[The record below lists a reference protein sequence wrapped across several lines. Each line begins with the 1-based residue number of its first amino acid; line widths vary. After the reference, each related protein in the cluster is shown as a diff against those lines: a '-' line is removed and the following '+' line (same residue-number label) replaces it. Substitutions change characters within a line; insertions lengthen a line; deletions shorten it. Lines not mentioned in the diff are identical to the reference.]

1 MVKSLCFVDLSATQ
15 LATCRVP
22 DLEKGLSKS
31 SSWSRTSKLH
41 GFSTVLPSW
50 KDFKTFIQDDDYR
63 IYVRKWYQY
72 IMIYT
77 VYIYVYIISSANIWN
92 RQAFPLDGIRCI
104 WEPNRPFHVPTP
116 SSSKIRG
123 VLQASEPRRRRD
135 AEPTLSRGPQSVMVV
150 STLDEITIWGWVK
163 TLVPL

>member
-63 IYVRKWYQY
+63 IYVRK
-72 IMIYT
+72 
-77 VYIYVYIISSANIWN
+77 
-92 RQAFPLDGIRCI
+92 
-104 WEPNRPFHVPTP
+104 
-116 SSSKIRG
+116 
-123 VLQASEPRRRRD
+123 
-135 AEPTLSRGPQSVMVV
+135 
-150 STLDEITIWGWVK
+150 
-163 TLVPL
+163 